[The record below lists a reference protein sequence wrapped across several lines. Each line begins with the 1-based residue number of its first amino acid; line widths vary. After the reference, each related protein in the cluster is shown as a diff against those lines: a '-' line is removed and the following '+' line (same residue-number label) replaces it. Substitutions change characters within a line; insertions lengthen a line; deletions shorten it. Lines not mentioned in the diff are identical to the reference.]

1 MPRRNQGPRLRW
13 LEKRACFY
21 VVWTERGRSREC
33 STGTPDREQAEI
45 FLAQWL
51 QRRGRRAGPSD
62 PAQVLVTDVLEDYQ
76 QHRGPKVVAP
86 DRIPFAGLGLTDF
99 FEGNSVADVTPIT
112 CGRYTTGIGSAPG
125 RNQPR
130 APQWPTD
137 PARRGRASRAPRAQG
152 PLAKP

>member
-45 FLAQWL
+45 FFAQWL

-62 PAQVLVTDVLEDYQ
+62 PAQVLVTDVLQDYQ

-86 DRIPFAGLGLTDF
+86 ARL
-99 FEGNSVADVTPIT
+99 DVVLHE
-112 CGRYTTGIGSAPG
+112 
-125 RNQPR
+125 
-130 APQWPTD
+130 
-137 PARRGRASRAPRAQG
+137 RAS
-152 PLAKP
+152 LMY